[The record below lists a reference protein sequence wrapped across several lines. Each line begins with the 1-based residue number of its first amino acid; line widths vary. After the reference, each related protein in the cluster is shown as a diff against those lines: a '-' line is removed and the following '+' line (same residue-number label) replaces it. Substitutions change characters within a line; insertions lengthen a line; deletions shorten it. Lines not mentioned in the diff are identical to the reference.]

1 MYNPQLKTFVCVADS
16 GSFNKAAEELFISS
30 TAVMK
35 QINSLENHLDL
46 KLFDRTNHGILLT
59 PAGKVIYKH
68 ANALFS
74 YSEKA
79 ISEARRTLNTEETTF
94 KIGTSILNPCKPFM
108 DLWYGVNDQFPGY
121 RLQIIPF
128 EDSHTGALTEIS
140 SLGTKYDFLIGGCDS
155 KQWLER
161 CNFLQIGTYRQCIAV
176 PREHPLANRQKLT
189 LQELFGETILMVKS
203 GDSPTVDCI
212 REELQKYPLI
222 HIEDTP
228 QFYDMEVFNYCVQQG
243 FLLVT
248 LECWADVHPSL
259 ITLPVEWDFS
269 LPYGILY
276 ASNPTKEIKRV
287 LTAIQNII
295 TPHNLLEQK
304 NKE

>member
-1 MYNPQLKTFVCVADS
+1 MYNPQLKTFVCVADT
-16 GSFNKAAEELFISS
+16 GSFNKAADELFISS

-35 QINSLENHLDL
+35 QINNLENHLEL
-46 KLFDRTNHGILLT
+46 KLFERTNHGIVLT
-59 PAGKVIYKH
+59 AAGKVIYKH
-68 ANALFS
+68 AKALFS
-74 YSEKA
+74 YSEKVM
-79 ISEARRTLNTEETTF
+79 SEARKTLNAIETTF

-108 DLWYGVNDQFPGY
+108 DLWYRVNEQFPDY
-121 RLQIIPF
+121 RLQIVPF
-128 EDSHTGALTEIS
+128 EDSHTGALDEIS

-176 PREHPLANRQKLT
+176 PREHPLAKREKLT
-189 LQELFGETILMVKS
+189 LQELFGETVLMVKS
-203 GDSPTVDCI
+203 GDSPTVDRI
-212 REELQKYPLI
+212 REALMNYPLI

-276 ASNPTKEIKRV
+276 ESEPSPEIKHV
-287 LTAIQNII
+287 LETIEKII
-295 TPHNLLEQK
+295 
-304 NKE
+304 

>member
-1 MYNPQLKTFVCVADS
+1 MYNQLLTTFVCVTDN

-35 QINSLENHLDL
+35 QINSLENHLEL
-46 KLFDRTNHGILLT
+46 KLLERTNHGIRLT
-59 PAGKVIYKH
+59 SAGEVIYKH
-68 ANALFS
+68 AKALFS
-74 YSEKA
+74 YSEKV
-79 ISEARRTLNTEETTF
+79 ISEARRALSTEETTF

-108 DLWYGVNDQFPGY
+108 DLWYRINDKFPGY
-121 RLQIIPF
+121 RLQIVPF

-140 SLGTKYDFLIGGCDS
+140 SLGKKYDFLIGGCDS

-161 CNFLQIGTYRQCIAV
+161 CNFLQIGTYKQCIAV
-176 PREHPLANRQKLT
+176 PREHPLAKRKKLT
-189 LQELFGETILMVKS
+189 LQELFGETLLMVKQ

-228 QFYDMEVFNYCVQQG
+228 QFYDMEVFNYCVQRD

-259 ITLPVEWDFS
+259 ITLPVDWNFS

-276 ASNPTKEIKRV
+276 ANNPSEDF
-287 LTAIQNII
+287 L
-295 TPHNLLEQK
+295 K
-304 NKE
+304 NANSRECIRNCLYRYRQS

>member
-1 MYNPQLKTFVCVADS
+1 MYNHLLTTFVRVADS

-35 QINSLENHLDL
+35 QINSLENHLEL
-46 KLFDRTNHGILLT
+46 KLLERTNHGIVLT
-59 PAGKVIYKH
+59 PAGEVIYKH
-68 ANALFS
+68 AKALFS
-74 YSEKA
+74 YSDKV
-79 ISEARRTLNTEETTF
+79 ISEARRALSTGETTF

-108 DLWYGVNDQFPGY
+108 DLWYHVNDRFPSY
-121 RLQIIPF
+121 RLQIVPF

-140 SLGTKYDFLIGGCDS
+140 SIGKKYDFLIGGCDS

-176 PREHPLANRQKLT
+176 PREHPLAKREKLT
-189 LQELFGETILMVKS
+189 LQELFGETLLMVKQ

-212 REELQKYPLI
+212 REELKKYPLI

-228 QFYDMEVFNYCVQQG
+228 QFYDMEVFNYCVQRG

-259 ITLPVEWDFS
+259 ITLPVDWDFA

-276 ASNPTKEIKRV
+276 ANNPTEDIQRILSAIKEVIS
-287 LTAIQNII
+287 N
-295 TPHNLLEQK
+295 
-304 NKE
+304 

>member
-1 MYNPQLKTFVCVADS
+1 MYNQLLTTFVCVADN

-35 QINSLENHLDL
+35 QINSLENHLEL
-46 KLFDRTNHGILLT
+46 KLLERTNHGIRLT
-59 PAGKVIYKH
+59 SAGEVIYKH
-68 ANALFS
+68 AKALFS
-74 YSEKA
+74 YSEKV
-79 ISEARRTLNTEETTF
+79 ISEARRALNTEETTF

-108 DLWYGVNDQFPGY
+108 DLWYRINDKFPGY
-121 RLQIIPF
+121 RLQIVPF

-140 SLGTKYDFLIGGCDS
+140 SLGKKYDFLIGGCDS

-176 PREHPLANRQKLT
+176 PREHPLAKRQKLT
-189 LQELFGETILMVKS
+189 LQELFGETLLMVKQ

-228 QFYDMEVFNYCVQQG
+228 QFYDMEVFNYCVQRG

-259 ITLPVEWDFS
+259 ITLPVDWNFS

-276 ASNPTKEIKRV
+276 ANHPSEEIRHI
-287 LTAIQNII
+287 LAAIQSVI
-295 TPHNLLEQK
+295 
-304 NKE
+304 